1 MEWWKEVMEKYKNER
16 QNALSAAQ
24 NIPAQILK
32 EEETSVDNEI
42 EETEQVTDERVEEEP
57 AAKIA
62 DKVYFDYCHNYVFH
76 VQATRY
82 LLKIGLY
89 KYIDDLR
96 IGYDTETKE
105 IIFPLDDTHYYSIQI
120 ENNYALDEKSA
131 EKVIRNRLAE
141 VKKKR
146 LTKC

>member
-1 MEWWKEVMEKYKNER
+1 MSKWKNFLDDENNE
-16 QNALSAAQ
+16 QSTQ
-24 NIPAQILK
+24 NIPAQIPE

-42 EETEQVTDERVEEEP
+42 EETEQVADKRVEKEP
-57 AAKIA
+57 AAKTA

-120 ENNYALDEKSA
+120 ENNYALDEKYA
-131 EKVIRNRLAE
+131 KKVIGNRFAE
-141 VKKKR
+141 LKKKR
-146 LTKC
+146 QTKC